1 MKAPR
6 IPVKALNT
14 VIRYMKN
21 EKEYLKTLD
30 LDSMRRRTS
39 EVLQKHGMN
48 TSTDLYGT
56 KFHGISI
63 EI

>member
-1 MKAPR
+1 MNAPR
-6 IPVKALNT
+6 IPVKSLKA
-14 VIRYMKN
+14 VIEYMKK

-30 LDSMRRRTS
+30 LDSMHRRTS

-63 EI
+63 EV